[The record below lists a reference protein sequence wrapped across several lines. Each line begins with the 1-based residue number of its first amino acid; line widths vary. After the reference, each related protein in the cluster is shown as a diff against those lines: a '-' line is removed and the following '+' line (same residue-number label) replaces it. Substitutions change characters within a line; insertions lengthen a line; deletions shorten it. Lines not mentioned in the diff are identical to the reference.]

1 MPTTDARPGL
11 GNARG
16 FRCVVILSATV
27 LLVGLSSRSAWGQFG
42 MELDAPP
49 IQYRTAPLHDP
60 ISRLQQ
66 RIDQHQVQL
75 EYDHKLGYLPS
86 ILRELQVSV
95 SSQLL
100 VFSKTSFQREQISP
114 RTPRAIYFNDEVY
127 VGWVQRGEV
136 VEISNVDP
144 ELGAVFYTLKQQA
157 TEKPTFT
164 RQTDSC
170 LLCHDS
176 AMTHGVPGHLVRS
189 VFSDSAGL
197 PILSAGTHLTTY
209 QSPLKERWGGWYVTG
224 THGRQ
229 LHMGN
234 SVVKKTIHPEEF
246 DFEAGANVT
255 DLSSRCDTQAYCAP
269 DSDLVAL
276 MVLEHQTPTHNLITL
291 ANYEGRVA
299 LRDEA
304 VLHSL
309 DKEPST
315 ERSPSIQRRFE
326 HSAERLLKNLLFVDE
341 AKLDEP
347 LQGTSAFVNDFAAR
361 GPRDARGRSL
371 REFDLQHRLFKYPCS
386 YLIYS
391 APFDSLP
398 QPVKEVVF
406 RRMWEVLTGQ
416 DQTKDYAHLSGEDRQ
431 AILEILRETKLGLP
445 AYWTAEAPT
454 GS

>member
-1 MPTTDARPGL
+1 MPTSGARSSL
-11 GNARG
+11 GNIQG
-16 FRCVVILSATV
+16 FTRAAILSAMV
-27 LLVGLSSRSAWGQFG
+27 LLAGLSSRSAWAQFG
-42 MELDAPP
+42 MEVDAPP
-49 IQYRTAPLHDP
+49 IRYRTAPLNDP

-86 ILRELQVSV
+86 VLRELQVPV

-114 RTPRAIYFNDEVY
+114 RTPRAIYFNDEAY

-144 ELGAVFYTLKQQA
+144 ELGAVFYTLKQQP

-197 PILSAGTHLTTY
+197 PILSAGTHLTTD
-209 QSPLKERWGGWYVTG
+209 QSPLRERWGGWYVTG

-229 LHMGN
+229 RHMGN
-234 SVVKKTIHPEEF
+234 SVVKKTIRPEEF

-276 MVLEHQTPTHNLITL
+276 MVLEHQTPTHNLMTL
-291 ANYEGRVA
+291 ANYEGRIA
-299 LRDEA
+299 MRDEA

-309 DKEPST
+309 DKQPST

-326 HSAERLLKNLLFVDE
+326 HAAERLLKHLLFVDE

-347 LQGTSAFVNDFAAR
+347 LQGTSAFAREFAAR
-361 GPRDARGRSL
+361 AARRARSFAARVRPATKTVQISVQLPDLFRLVRQSSTAGQRGCLPPVVGSAHGP
-371 REFDLQHRLFKYPCS
+371 
-386 YLIYS
+386 
-391 APFDSLP
+391 
-398 QPVKEVVF
+398 
-406 RRMWEVLTGQ
+406 
-416 DQTKDYAHLSGEDRQ
+416 
-431 AILEILRETKLGLP
+431 
-445 AYWTAEAPT
+445 
-454 GS
+454 